1 MNMIMAS
8 QQNGTSLPLVKLTV
22 KHLAATASLESATRG
37 HILTSEQ
44 LLDSATYA
52 ISGITMLNAA
62 ASDVEL
68 NHQHT
73 P

>member
-1 MNMIMAS
+1 MNIIMAS

-22 KHLAATASLESATRG
+22 KHLAATASFELPP
-37 HILTSEQ
+37 HILTPAQ
-44 LLDSATYA
+44 LFDWATSA
-52 ISGITMLNAA
+52 ISDITMLYVE

>member
-1 MNMIMAS
+1 MNTSLAS

-22 KHLAATASLESATRG
+22 KHLAATASLELPP
-37 HILTSEQ
+37 HILTPAQ
-44 LLDSATYA
+44 LFDWATLA
-52 ISGITMLNAA
+52 IPGITMLYAA

-73 P
+73 A